1 MGFADDLRALGSDEL
16 AQLLMARPELAEP
29 APTTMNELANRAS
42 APYSVQRIV
51 STLNTF
57 SLRILHGLAMFGAPV
72 SAASIAAL
80 ARDEPPVLA
89 ISNEL
94 YRLRTL
100 GLVTMRHE
108 EWAIPA
114 PVSRMIGRPFNLGE
128 RLEHCFDR
136 HGASELRVIAENLG
150 LTPVVGKVG
159 LIRQITDKLIN
170 PEQLVAVLR
179 MLPEPTRALLG
190 NTVADGNSIIALPGL
205 MQRSRVPLEAAQ
217 LLSYGLLVPLDWDL
231 AEIPREVSLVLLGG
245 RPIASFDVAPPPL
258 SGNGPKAPD
267 DRIDPP
273 ALTDLVARLLYRWA
287 EEPVALLKSGGVG
300 VTVLKTVAKELGVP
314 TTTAAV
320 TIALAGMAQLV
331 VADLYRSEAIV
342 TPKGKE
348 WLTLQ
353 GAHKWLSLVDG
364 WRCANYDLFPFAAHE
379 DAPPPLRVDTMS
391 LDAPWRRGRLL
402 AALGAATYVGEP
414 DPVSLQAH
422 LLWEGPA
429 RWNVL
434 EMTPTAMVEGLLAD
448 LRRLGLL
455 VDGKLTPAA
464 HALVKGDSL
473 SVLQRAA
480 DGFPQPIDSFTVQ
493 GDLTAIAPGEL
504 RADVSAELAML
515 ADVESRGGATMLRF
529 SETSLRRAMDRGRS
543 GPTIMSFLERHAR
556 PTVPQTL
563 RVLIEDVARRHG
575 ALRTG
580 SAVSYLRTEDP
591 ALLAGAVNHRK
602 LAKAKLRLLAP
613 TVAVSELEA
622 PKLLKLLREAGFAP
636 MPEDAG
642 GELLSLS
649 ADGASRRSFPAPRN
663 DRLALEAERAWSYGV
678 AGGDVRSLIPT
689 VAISKLADR
698 LRAGHR

>member
-1 MGFADDLRALGSDEL
+1 VGFADDLRALGSDEL
-16 AQLLMARPELAEP
+16 AQLLTARPELAEP
-29 APTTMNELANRAS
+29 PPTTMNELANRAT

-72 SAASIAAL
+72 GAASIAAL
-80 ARDEPPVLA
+80 AQREPPVLS
-89 ISNEL
+89 ITNEL

-108 EWAIPA
+108 EWTVPA
-114 PVSRMIGRPFNLGE
+114 QVGRMIGRPFNLGE

-159 LIRQITDKLIN
+159 LIRQITDKLIV
-170 PEQLVAVLR
+170 PEQLLDVLR
-179 MLPEPTRALLG
+179 VLPEPTRQLLR

-205 MQRSRVPLEAAQ
+205 MQRNRVPLEAAQ

-245 RPIASFDVAPPPL
+245 RPIASFDVSPPAIHG
-258 SGNGPKAPD
+258 SGPNPKV
-267 DRIDPP
+267 DRVDPP
-273 ALTDLVARLLYRWA
+273 ALTDLVARLLYRWS
-287 EEPVALLKSGGVG
+287 EEPAPLLKSGGIG
-300 VTVLKTVAKELGVP
+300 VTVLKTVAKELGI
-314 TTTAAV
+314 AAPDASAV
-320 TIALAGMAQLV
+320 MALAGMAQLV
-331 VADLYRSEAIV
+331 AVDLYRSEATV
-342 TPKGKE
+342 TPKGRE
-348 WLTLQ
+348 WLTLLGHQ
-353 GAHKWLSLVDG
+353 QWVWLIDG
-364 WRCANYDLFPFAAHE
+364 WRAANHDLFPYAAE
-379 DAPPPLRVDTMS
+379 QDAPAALRVDATS

-402 AALGAATYVGEP
+402 AALATAEYEGQP
-414 DPVSLQAH
+414 DPKSLQGH
-422 LLWEGPA
+422 LLWEGPS

-434 EMTPTAMVEGLLAD
+434 DMTPTSMVEGLLSD

-455 VDGKLTPAA
+455 IDGHLSPAA
-464 HALVKGDSL
+464 RALVKGDSIGM
-473 SVLQRAA
+473 LQRAA
-480 DGFPQPIDSFTVQ
+480 EGFPAPIDTFTVQ

-504 RADVSAELAML
+504 RADVSAELSML

-529 SETSLRRAMDRGRS
+529 SETSLRRSMDRGRS
-543 GPTIMSFLERHAR
+543 AQTILEFLERHAR

-563 RVLIEDVARRHG
+563 RVLIEDVSRRHG

-613 TVAVSELEA
+613 TVAISELEA
-622 PKLLKLLREAGFAP
+622 PKLLKLLREAGFSP
-636 MPEDAG
+636 MPEDASG
-642 GELLSLS
+642 QLLSLS
-649 ADGASRRSFPAPRN
+649 ADGAARRSYSAPRS
-663 DRLALEAERAWSYGV
+663 DRIQLESERAWSLGV
-678 AGGDVRSLIPT
+678 AGGDVGALIPS
-689 VAISKLADR
+689 VAVSKLADR